1 MCRHQA
7 AHAPHPAGLRMQLPL
22 VRLPW
27 LAVALSTA
35 SAAARA
41 PTTKEPHDRRLEG
54 SLVQTWRSRL
64 DGEALDEGAGA
75 AAATPVT
82 KVVNLLKDMSVTLRR
97 EMEEDAAMF
106 KQLGCWCGSNLQSK
120 REAVDAAQAALSSLN
135 ATIESSAAKAS
146 ELEQSIAQLGEE
158 MAASKKT
165 LAEAAAMR
173 QKESAQFHSMEVD
186 AIQNIEAL
194 KAAIVVLGK
203 HHGEGPTQ
211 LQLPSLLAVKQKA
224 TDRTWALSL
233 EDGWDQG
240 ETLVI
245 QRALKAA
252 ASFAQ
257 ARHSEEELASY
268 APRSGEILGLLKQL
282 KDEMSTSLNESQ
294 AEEMTRLNTFEDL
307 RASKQSEIEA
317 LYQQVQQKQDR
328 LAQATND
335 HAEAKEDYH
344 QTEEALDEDTRFL
357 LNLEATCKD
366 GEKSFEARKTARM
379 KEIEAVSDTI
389 AILTSDESQEAMAH
403 TFGSGASFVQVGA
416 RRGRDLRGLRR
427 AAAGVLRSARAAGG
441 SPDLSILATSVE
453 LDSFTR
459 VKKAIDDMISIL
471 KVQQTDEVKKND
483 WCTSQIHENE
493 MEASRTDALQSDLSS
508 KADDLGQRVAQ
519 LAEDVA
525 AAKKHIQQLHIDL
538 QAASENR
545 RKENIDFQHT
555 IADQRAVQA
564 VLREALDRLKKFYD
578 KSLLQTRTR
587 AVDKHAAAGMGSSS
601 LGAALLTALAA
612 RRQEPP
618 PPPQQAEYTP
628 HGGSGG
634 VMEML
639 GKLVQDAR
647 ALEEDAAAGEQGA
660 QSQYEAIVADTS
672 ASVAA
677 LQKEVV
683 SNTQLKAQAS
693 KEKAETEADAED
705 AAKELEELQKTGL
718 NLHGECDYLLRNF
731 DARQTAR
738 QQEVEALQQA
748 KQILSGAGRG
758 WQGLLQAGRR
768 RPGRLA
774 FAPGPHHRLSYQSSL
789 PPRFRPLSIPL
800 PCK

>member
-1 MCRHQA
+1 LFEGFPAAAAAAAMCRHQA

-587 AVDKHAAAGMGSSS
+587 AVDKHAAAGKGSSS

-748 KQILSGAGRG
+748 KQILSGANLG
-758 WQGLLQAGRR
+758 
-768 RPGRLA
+768 
-774 FAPGPHHRLSYQSSL
+774 
-789 PPRFRPLSIPL
+789 
-800 PCK
+800 